1 MRISK
6 GCSFQLDGDNIE
18 ITIGENTSFVYT
30 NHLCAQEN
38 GTRIIIGDNCMLSNN
53 IIIRTSDSHP
63 IFNQTTGER
72 INHAKDVI
80 IGNNVWIAAHATIM
94 KGVHIGDGSIVGFGS
109 VVTKDVAENT
119 LVAGIPAREV
129 KKNVCWRFL
138 FNEKI

>member
-1 MRISK
+1 
-6 GCSFQLDGDNIE
+6 
-18 ITIGENTSFVYT
+18 
-30 NHLCAQEN
+30 
-38 GTRIIIGDNCMLSNN
+38 MLSNN

-109 VVTKDVAENT
+109 VVTIDVAENT
-119 LVAGIPAREV
+119 
-129 KKNVCWRFL
+129 
-138 FNEKI
+138 